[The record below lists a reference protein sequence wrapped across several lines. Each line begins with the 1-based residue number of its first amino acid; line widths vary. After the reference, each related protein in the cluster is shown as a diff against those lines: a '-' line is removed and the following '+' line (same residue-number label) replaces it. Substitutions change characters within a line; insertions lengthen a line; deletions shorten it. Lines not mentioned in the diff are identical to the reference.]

1 MATRCTFDVRA
12 DIPDDRH
19 LDLSEERTDRKWP
32 EDYTLTPESVWQRF
46 ESDSEE
52 STEQSGWRCPHD
64 PISDDRC
71 VFHLDPDEYQQYG
84 VTPALVRDRFLEAIQ
99 QEEPRYRQ
107 FFGATFKRLDL
118 SQRDIRGP
126 HNYPIDLH
134 YVTVAETLDL
144 SDAIVSLPLR
154 APGICV
160 EGCLDLDDTIFNR
173 DVSFFKG
180 KFPGVVSAIDGQ
192 FVEARFRGADF
203 RTDGDEPNRVQFQ
216 WVQFGEYAEF
226 TDATFD
232 TAVFHD
238 VDAEEFHLANAT
250 VGTGHFDHFLVTD
263 ELDLTGVTADT
274 LNFTASTIH
283 RVDLS
288 GANLQSAA
296 TTAASAEWHDY
307 SVVDSTLEFADSSI
321 DEITAE
327 EVTVTDFE
335 DRLDH
340 PAITD
345 ETGNIPDQTDVSDT
359 TNRTTGPPGGEH
371 VEDPSRARATI
382 CFERATVSEGT
393 LEVSDPDLTVDFTE
407 ATVGPLD
414 IEGLTDR
421 GFGDQI
427 AFWKTTFEGFDFSR
441 YHEQLE
447 ATDWHICPDEQL
459 TGTATADHGVGQR
472 LLTALRPN
480 GPADEPAPRDPGFD
494 GRILTYL
501 RAKKGANEVS
511 DNVAASQF
519 FIKEMVYKQRRHRQ
533 LIGST
538 TGKQRRSHVI
548 SVLRNAFLRITSKYG
563 ERASYT
569 VIVGFLTVVSW
580 IELSTRFRLLSET
593 TGLLESFFVALAV
606 FSLTRSIYR

>member
-1 MATRCTFDVRA
+1 MATRCTFDLRA

-19 LDLSEERTDRKWP
+19 LDLSEERTDPKWP
-32 EDYTLTPESVWQRF
+32 EDYTLTPESIWQRF
-46 ESDSEE
+46 ESNSEE
-52 STEQSGWRCPHD
+52 STEQPGWRCPHD

-99 QEEPRYRQ
+99 REEPRYRQ

-173 DVSFFKG
+173 DISFFKG
-180 KFPGVVSAIDGQ
+180 QFPGVVSAIDGQ

-203 RTDGDEPNRVQFQ
+203 RTDDDEPTRVQFQ

-226 TDATFD
+226 TDAIFD

-283 RVDLS
+283 RIDLS
-288 GANLQSAA
+288 GATLQSA
-296 TTAASAEWHDY
+296 TPAASAEWHDY
-307 SVVDSTLEFADSSI
+307 SVVDSTLEFTDSSI
-321 DEITAE
+321 DTITAKGI
-327 EVTVTDFE
+327 TVDGFGVGFE
-335 DRLDH
+335 D
-340 PAITD
+340 PAIA
-345 ETGNIPDQTDVSDT
+345 DQTGEPGQPAGVKT
-359 TNRTTGPPGGEH
+359 TGMTTGPLSLEH
-371 VEDPSRARATI
+371 IEGLSRARVTI

-393 LEVSDPDLTVDFTE
+393 LEISDPFLTADFTE
-407 ATVGPLD
+407 ATIGPLD
-414 IEGLTDR
+414 VEGLVGR
-421 GFGDQI
+421 AFGDRI
-427 AFWKTTFEGFDFSR
+427 VFWKTRFEGFDFSR

-447 ATDWHICPDEQL
+447 ATSWHICPDERRN
-459 TGTATADHGVGQR
+459 GTATADRGVGQR
-472 LLTALRPN
+472 LLASLPSGTE
-480 GPADEPAPRDPGFD
+480 DEPVPSDPGFD

-501 RAKKGANEVS
+501 RAKNGANEMS

-519 FIKEMVYKQRRHRQ
+519 FIKEMVYKQQRHWK

-548 SVLRNAFLRITSKYG
+548 ACLRNAFLRITSKYG

-569 VIVGFLTVVSW
+569 VIVGFFTVGSW
-580 IELSTRFRLLSET
+580 IALSTRFRLLDGF